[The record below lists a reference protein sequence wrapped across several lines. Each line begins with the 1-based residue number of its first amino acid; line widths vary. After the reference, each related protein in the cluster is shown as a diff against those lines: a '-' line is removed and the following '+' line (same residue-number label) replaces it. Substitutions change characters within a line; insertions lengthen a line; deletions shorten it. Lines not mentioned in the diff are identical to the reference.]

1 MIHTQQNQESA
12 INKPKNLIVNE
23 TSNKFQ
29 ENNNY
34 QSKNNYYEKNITQSA
49 IMNTQLNNSTMMPSQ
64 QNVAT
69 KNENKKLNVSANY
82 GQ

>member
-1 MIHTQQNQESA
+1 MIHTQSHQESA

-29 ENNNY
+29 ENSLIQNKSNNF
-34 QSKNNYYEKNITQSA
+34 ERTITQTGV
-49 IMNTQLNNSTMMPSQ
+49 MNTHMNNSFLHTQ
-64 QNVAT
+64 QNIPT
-69 KNENKKLNVSANY
+69 KKENKKLNISANL